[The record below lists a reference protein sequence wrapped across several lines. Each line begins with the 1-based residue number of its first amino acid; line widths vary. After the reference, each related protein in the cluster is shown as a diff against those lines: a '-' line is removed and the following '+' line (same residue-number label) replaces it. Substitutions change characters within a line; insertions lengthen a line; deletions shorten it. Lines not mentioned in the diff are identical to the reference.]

1 MAEILPKPYSGVP
14 LTTHRVVVNGDL
26 NGDGD
31 LDDTVVHMVCGSC
44 RPSGRPERRSTRNDR
59 MPGKPSMGVTKTVD
73 ETVAL
78 VSHAVATPS
87 RFGTDHP

>member
-1 MAEILPKPYSGVP
+1 MAEILPEPYSGEP
-14 LTTHRVVVNGDL
+14 LTTHRVVV

-59 MPGKPSMGVTKTVD
+59 MPGKPSMAVTKTVD

-78 VSHAVATPS
+78 VSYAVTTPS
-87 RFGTDHP
+87 GSVLDHA